1 MFVKFIFSK
10 QQIDKYFQAA
20 ERDLFLAA
28 NKEPEIKFQFSYNSL
43 LKLAQAV
50 CAKQNLRIKA
60 RTGHHMVL
68 FDKCAELLDDRKIA
82 AVAQAMR
89 DKRNRDL
96 YDGGTIITIKEAET
110 YYIFIKDLVKRVKSY
125 LNSRLI
131 K

>member
-50 CAKQNLRIKA
+50 CAKQNLRVKA

-68 FDKCAELLDDRKIA
+68 FDKCAELLDDGKIA
-82 AVAQAMR
+82 AGQSTHAALAAGFDCRADVAF
-89 DKRNRDL
+89 N
-96 YDGGTIITIKEAET
+96 GGAAGEGHARGGQRQHLH
-110 YYIFIKDLVKRVKSY
+110 F
-125 LNSRLI
+125 
-131 K
+131 